1 MADNPYQPPGSGFEK
16 PPRDGEPGSMFKAV
30 LFGAGTDIG
39 GTMLIGILLGIG
51 YHVVMASQGQSD
63 EEIQRAM
70 ENIDPLSTFSLISS
84 IPGLFMSA
92 LGGFVCART
101 ANVNSYSA
109 VGIVSGISVC
119 FGTLLGAGDYDWP
132 VLLLLNLLSLMAIF
146 AGGWWFIR
154 KLNPQS

>member
-16 PPRDGEPGSMFKAV
+16 PPRDAEPGSKFKAV
-30 LFGAGTDIG
+30 LFGAATDIG
-39 GTMLIGILLGIG
+39 GTILIGIPLTIG
-51 YHVVMASQGQSD
+51 YSVLLAAQGQSA

-70 ENIDPLSTFSLISS
+70 DNTDPLSTFALISS
-84 IPGLFMSA
+84 IFGLLMSA

-109 VGIVSGISVC
+109 VGIVSAISVG
-119 FGTLLGAGDYDWP
+119 FGTIMGAGDYDWP
-132 VLLLLNLLSLMAIF
+132 VLLLLNMLSLMGIF

-154 KLNPQS
+154 KLNPHS